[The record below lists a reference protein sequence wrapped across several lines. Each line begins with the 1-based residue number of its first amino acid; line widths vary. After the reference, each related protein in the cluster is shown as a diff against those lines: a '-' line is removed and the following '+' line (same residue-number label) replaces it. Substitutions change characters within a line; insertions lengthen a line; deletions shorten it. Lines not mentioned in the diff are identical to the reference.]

1 MTAEVKKAA
10 VTFLQMEKRVSAPR
24 YLNLLVPVLSV
35 VLALV
40 FGGAFLVFTGY
51 NPIEVYLMMFKGAF
65 GSAYGLSETV
75 VKAIPLLL
83 AGLGVAIA
91 FKMLLWNIGAE
102 GQLYMGAF
110 AASYIA
116 LFHPDL
122 QAASCCLPCWWPA
135 CLPEALGS

>member
-91 FKMLLWNIGAE
+91 FKMLLWNIGAKDSCIW
-102 GQLYMGAF
+102 GLCRQLHCPF
-110 AASYIA
+110 S
-116 LFHPDL
+116 
-122 QAASCCLPCWWPA
+122 S
-135 CLPEALGS
+135 